1 MHPSILH
8 LCDSLYIANLTF
20 NWTIQRPIPTAEMK
34 YFLSILEPVEKYIL
48 FLFIRFFLFCLYIIM
63 ILAVPTVDPYRA
75 SNALTAL
82 TVTATIWVLSAARRA
97 FLCSLKVSIDTV
109 GIR

>member
-1 MHPSILH
+1 
-8 LCDSLYIANLTF
+8 
-20 NWTIQRPIPTAEMK
+20 
-34 YFLSILEPVEKYIL
+34 
-48 FLFIRFFLFCLYIIM
+48 M